1 MGVLMTSPAL
11 NAVDW
16 LLDKSVVLGYTK
28 LGPALRRHWW
38 PANPPPGALTGK
50 HVLITGATSGI
61 GEQAATELARLGA
74 VVHLLGRNPD
84 RLERAGTTVG
94 NAVPS
99 AEVTL
104 EQCDISDL
112 GSVRDFGKRFAE
124 RVPELYAL
132 LHNAG
137 TMVEERTL
145 SRDGHELN
153 FATHVLGP
161 FLLTDLL
168 RDSLARVQDSRVVVM
183 SSGGMYGSTLHDDD
197 PEFEQGRYTPVKAY
211 ARTKRMQVSM
221 AGEWARRLR
230 PEGTSV
236 HSMHPGWADTPGVR
250 THLPA
255 FRKLSKAVIRSAAG
269 GADTLVWLSA
279 TPGRV
284 LGTGG
289 FWHDRKR
296 RPTSYG
302 PVAADDQQRRNRLW
316 DYCGRATGVDD
327 GGRLI

>member
-1 MGVLMTSPAL
+1 MTSPAL
-11 NAVDW
+11 DAVDW

-38 PANPPPGALTGK
+38 PADPRAGALTGK
-50 HVLITGATSGI
+50 HVLLTGATSGI
-61 GEQAATELARLGA
+61 GEQAAIGLARLGA
-74 VVHLLGRNPD
+74 VMHLLGRNAD
-84 RLERAGTTVG
+84 RLERVG
-94 NAVPS
+94 AAVRDAVPG
-99 AEVTL
+99 ADVTL
-104 EQCDISDL
+104 HECDLADL
-112 GSVRDFGKRFAE
+112 GSVREFAE
-124 RVPELYAL
+124 GFTKRVTELYAL

-137 TMVEERTL
+137 TMVEERRL
-145 SRDGHELN
+145 SPDRHELN

-168 RDSLARVQDSRVVVM
+168 RESLARVQDSRIVVM
-183 SSGGMYGSTLHDDD
+183 SSGGMYGSTLRDDD
-197 PEFEQGRYTPVKAY
+197 PEFEHGRYAPVKAY

-221 AGEWARRLR
+221 ACEWARRLR
-230 PEGTSV
+230 PDGISV

-255 FRKLSKAVIRSAAG
+255 FRKYSKAVIRSAAG
-269 GADTLVWLSA
+269 GADTLVWLTA

-296 RPTSYG
+296 RPTTYG
-302 PVAADDQQRRNRLW
+302 PMAADDQERRERLW
-316 DYCGRATGVDD
+316 DYCARATGVDNAS
-327 GGRLI
+327 RR